1 MTGERD
7 DRSDDLP
14 ETDLDDWYR
23 HADGKQDGQTGG
35 LGVQARDRKI
45 RRLIEEVR
53 RLRTSVVRP
62 SPPSPSSR

>member
-1 MTGERD
+1 MASERD
-7 DRSDDLP
+7 GGRDDLP
-14 ETDLDDWYR
+14 ETELDDWYR

-53 RLRTSVVRP
+53 RLQKKARVE
-62 SPPSPSSR
+62 